1 MSILPKKLLKKKKI
15 NSIENKKI
23 QPRVEKSI
31 LGCSLLMA

>member
-1 MSILPKKLLKKKKI
+1 MSILPKKLLKKKI
-15 NSIENKKI
+15 DSIENKKI